1 MWVYMS
7 SDLRDGF
14 LKMKV
19 RYIGDYYKVYLE
31 KGKVYDAK
39 LIDGCWYEIYDK
51 DDQESYLYST
61 ESFEVVEG
69 ERND

>member
-1 MWVYMS
+1 
-7 SDLRDGF
+7 
-14 LKMKV
+14 MKV

-61 ESFEVVEG
+61 EYFEVVEG
-69 ERND
+69 NYND

>member
-1 MWVYMS
+1 MS
-7 SDLRDGF
+7 LDLRDGF
-14 LKMKV
+14 PKMKV

-61 ESFEVVEG
+61 EYFEVVEG
-69 ERND
+69 NYND